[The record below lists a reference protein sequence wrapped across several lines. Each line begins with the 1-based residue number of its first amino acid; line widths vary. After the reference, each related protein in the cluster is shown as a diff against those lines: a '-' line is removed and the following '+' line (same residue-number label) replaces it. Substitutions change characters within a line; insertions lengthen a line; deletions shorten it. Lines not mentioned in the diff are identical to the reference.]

1 MKYAWY
7 PIQLFVRKW
16 EVVVPVGVTFA
27 FVIGIAGWLEYALA
41 RVPQPVFL
49 HYSVELGVDSLG
61 SPHTALVLPGI
72 LFLILVINTTLA
84 NVLWLSMRPAARVI
98 LWSSVPLA
106 ICALWFAILI
116 ARVNGA

>member
-7 PIQLFVRKW
+7 PLQLFVRKW
-16 EVVVPVGVTFA
+16 EVVVPVGITAALV
-27 FVIGIAGWLEYALA
+27 VVIAGWLEYALSH
-41 RVPQPVFL
+41 VPQPVFL

-72 LFLILVINTTLA
+72 LLLILIINTTLA
-84 NVLWLSMRPAARVI
+84 NVLWLSTRPAARVV

-106 ICALWFAILI
+106 MIAFWFAILI